1 MKEDVFDEESPL
13 VQGSPPSSD
22 VNGDV
27 EGEGKDD
34 HAPPHPM
41 LLPHGGGGGVSQ
53 GGRQG

>member
-1 MKEDVFDEESPL
+1 MFDEESPL

-34 HAPPHPM
+34 HPPHPM
-41 LLPHGGGGGVSQ
+41 LLPHGGGVSQ